1 MILTSIEEHWNTLSE
16 DKKTALK
23 QELLISVQSESDS
36 NIRIKITDV
45 IAELARYLIGN
56 FIKIKIY
63 FF

>member
-1 MILTSIEEHWNTLSE
+1 VILTSIEEHWNTLSE

>member
-1 MILTSIEEHWNTLSE
+1 MVLLRRVILTSIEEHWNTLSE

-36 NIRIKITDV
+36 NIRKKITDV
-45 IAELARYLIGN
+45 IAELARYLIGR
-56 FIKIKIY
+56 